1 VVIAMN
7 SYTRKLLDE
16 AFALDDEMR
25 EKCARWDAK
34 RAEREQAQARTQT
47 IYKTTYEPPPAQQ
60 QQTSSTMTP
69 EQQKPWDEWLNSRVM
84 HILDT
89 VVEVIGEEVGA
100 EHKQLREEIAGLRA
114 DVAIL
119 QGIIKGEVAQLKSG
133 KASDAA

>member
-1 VVIAMN
+1 MVIAMN

-100 EHKQLREEIAGLRA
+100 EHKQLREEIAGLR
-114 DVAIL
+114 DW
-119 QGIIKGEVAQLKSG
+119 
-133 KASDAA
+133 ASTRARPAS